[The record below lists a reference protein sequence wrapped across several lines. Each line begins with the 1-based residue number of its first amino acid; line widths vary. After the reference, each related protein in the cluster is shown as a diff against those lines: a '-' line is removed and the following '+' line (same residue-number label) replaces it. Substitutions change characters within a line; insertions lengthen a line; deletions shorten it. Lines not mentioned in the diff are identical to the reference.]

1 MSGVQA
7 GLPDGVGVGVV
18 VPLLDRGDRAPEAP
32 ELLLIPAVDHAVCP
46 GQVQHPEEP
55 GFLGEGEPF
64 GLGDRAERAVEQLDD
79 IDGVELGHRLL
90 LGGTRIA
97 DADGRAPEVLH
108 LVVFPRVGVALER
121 ARAVRP
127 ELRRALEDERIDVG
141 HPCERVAD
149 ERRQGRTPLAGVGPD
164 RERERHVPAV
174 VRSLFEHCR
183 GRGGPGRDPIGLVG
197 AAGNVCE
204 RVDIERVESIA
215 DRLRQRRHEPDSESD
230 EHVVRGGR
238 NRGLFR
244 C

>member
-1 MSGVQA
+1 
-7 GLPDGVGVGVV
+7 
-18 VPLLDRGDRAPEAP
+18 
-32 ELLLIPAVDHAVCP
+32 VDHAVCP
-46 GQVQHPEEP
+46 GQVQHPEES

-64 GLGDRAERAVEQLDD
+64 GFGDLAERAVEQLYD

-127 ELRRALEDERIDVG
+127 ELRRALEDERLDLG

-149 ERRQGRTPLAGVGPD
+149 ERRRGRTPLAGVGPD

-183 GRGGPGRDPIGLVG
+183 SRGGAGRDAIGLVVTL
-197 AAGNVCE
+197 GNACE
-204 RVDIERVESIA
+204 RVGIEDVESIA
-215 DRLRQRRHEPDSESD
+215 DHLRQRRDQPASEAD
-230 EHVVRGGR
+230 EHVVRSGR
-238 NRGLFR
+238 YRGLLR